1 MKILSLISQKGG
13 VGKSTLVIN
22 LSVIASAAMKT
33 LILDTDPQKSAV
45 SWYQNREENSPETA
59 FVEYQHLDGA
69 IVQAKDLDYEFIV
82 IDTAG
87 SDSNLNSKVAS
98 VSDYCLIPC
107 QPTKMDMEAQFE
119 TVDLIKRASKD
130 AAFVLTR
137 CPPVGKEMQATAAGL
152 SNFGLPVAP
161 TYVSNLKDYQ
171 RAIANGEGVTEYD
184 PSGSA
189 AHEISALF
197 DWIQKRMSREVFSYA
212 KEG

>member
-22 LSVIASAAMKT
+22 LAVLASKKMKT

-45 SWYQNREENSPETA
+45 NWYQNREESTPETA

-69 IVQAKDLDYEFIV
+69 IVQANDLEYEFIV

-98 VSDYCLIPC
+98 ASDYCLIPC

-119 TVDLIKRASKD
+119 TVDLIKRAEKE

-137 CPPVGKEMQATAAGL
+137 CPPIGKELEATAAGL
-152 SNFGLPVAP
+152 SNFGLPVAKAHI
-161 TYVSNLKDYQ
+161 SNLKDYQ
-171 RAIANGEGVTEYD
+171 RAVANGEGVTEYD
-184 PSGSA
+184 PNGSA
-189 AHEISALF
+189 AREIITLF
-197 DWIQKRMSREVFSYA
+197 DWIQQRMNREVFSYA
-212 KEG
+212 QEG